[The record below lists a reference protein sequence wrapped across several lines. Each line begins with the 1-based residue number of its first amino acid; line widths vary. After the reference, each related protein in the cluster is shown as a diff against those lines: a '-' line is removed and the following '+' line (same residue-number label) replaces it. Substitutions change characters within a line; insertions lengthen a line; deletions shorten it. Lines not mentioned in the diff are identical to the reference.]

1 LAFTGC
7 PASFSSL
14 AGLDTLIFT
23 AGIGKNMP
31 AIRGRICEHLEF
43 LGFAY
48 SPATSETPRSFP
60 SRESGQRS
68 RDDDQRR
75 TDDRPAHRPSHAP
88 SKGNYS

>member
-1 LAFTGC
+1 
-7 PASFSSL
+7 
-14 AGLDTLIFT
+14 
-23 AGIGKNMP
+23 MP

-68 RDDDQRR
+68 RDDDQRELMIAR
-75 TDDRPAHRPSHAP
+75 HTGHLMRHQ
-88 SKGNYS
+88 KGIIHEIH